1 MTGIGAEPDGSGDEE
16 QSYGETKRAAVLG
29 KPGVNGSLQAHW
41 GATVLKTL
49 SETCKATGS
58 KWAVSY
64 CTGTLSWGKSEDS
77 VTLGLPSWSDR
88 GGKRRETAGTGSI
101 CSQAL
106 GSSKQGQSSNS
117 LQMEPTGAWP
127 PAGDQSPT
135 MARTHGGL
143 PSSRAAAAAALAR
156 ARSQLPRDS
165 GRGASLLCRCRPRAE
180 KGAFPQVP
188 TFAFCTSADPV
199 TSSGYIQCRSWQK
212 CQTRAEGCR
221 EGSGLV
227 DRSSGES
234 NRGSGWLALIQCAVG
249 SQWPSVKDSDIYTVT

>member
-1 MTGIGAEPDGSGDEE
+1 M
-16 QSYGETKRAAVLG
+16 
-29 KPGVNGSLQAHW
+29 HW

-101 CSQAL
+101 CSRAL

-127 PAGDQSPT
+127 LAGDRSPT
-135 MARTHGGL
+135 MAQDARRLAQQQSCSLGSPRSGTLSAAPRQRPWGIAAVSL
-143 PSSRAAAAAALAR
+143 PA
-156 ARSQLPRDS
+156 S
-165 GRGASLLCRCRPRAE
+165 G
-180 KGAFPQVP
+180 
-188 TFAFCTSADPV
+188 
-199 TSSGYIQCRSWQK
+199 
-212 CQTRAEGCR
+212 R
-221 EGSGLV
+221 EGSFPPGTHL
-227 DRSSGES
+227 RFLYIFPSSHIVRLYS
-234 NRGSGWLALIQCAVG
+234 MPLLAEMPDQGRRLQRRLWACR
-249 SQWPSVKDSDIYTVT
+249 